1 MSNKTSVGLRRRDPE
16 FDLRQIRKEIVQ
28 YCSGLP
34 DLIRAD
40 AVSDDLASMALALG
54 KCFCWIHHRLESY
67 ERQCWE
73 PSVCEYT
80 SVGSIGKQLWEL
92 GLELCK
98 KRGSESPLELK
109 VARLNLQLRSL
120 EQIVLRIGGPGL

>member
-1 MSNKTSVGLRRRDPE
+1 MALCQTKRPLVPAERDPE

-54 KCFCWIHHRLESY
+54 KCFCWIHHRLDAY
-67 ERQCWE
+67 ERQIWE
-73 PSVCEYT
+73 ADRCQDT
-80 SVGSIGKQLWEL
+80 VGTIGKRLWNWA
-92 GLELCK
+92 
-98 KRGSESPLELK
+98 SSF
-109 VARLNLQLRSL
+109 ARNEATNR
-120 EQIVLRIGGPGL
+120 RWN